1 MDKKTIFWDDD
12 TQFDF
17 MMPQGKLYV
26 PDAQNI
32 IDTVSEIRRFA
43 LDNGFP
49 IIASTDWHSEG
60 SPEISDKPDFV
71 NTFPPHCL
79 ANDKGAERVGFLGL
93 VPISYIDTEPLDEA
107 AIKKLV
113 TKEQFHIAIR
123 KNSLDV
129 FSNPNTRKLF
139 NLIKPEKIIVFGVA
153 LEFCVYIAVSR
164 FLEKTDSSI
173 YLIEDAVKAIN
184 LEKGKEILNELRS
197 KGVQVINSKNLKE
210 LLV

>member
-1 MDKKTIFWDDD
+1 MSKKTVFWDDD

-17 MMPQGKLYV
+17 MIPQGKLYV

-32 IDTVSEIRRFA
+32 IETVSEIRRFA

-49 IIASTDWHSEG
+49 IIASTDWHSLD

-79 ANDKGAERVGFLGL
+79 ANDKGAERVGFLGSI
-93 VPISYIDTEPLDEA
+93 PIAYIETEPLDDT
-107 AIKKLV
+107 AIKKLIS
-113 TKEQFHIAIR
+113 KEPFHIAIR

-129 FSNPNTRKLF
+129 FSNPNTQKLF
-139 NLIKPEKIIVFGVA
+139 DLLKPERIIVFGVA
-153 LEFCVYIAVSR
+153 LEFCVYIAISR

-173 YLIEDAVKAIN
+173 YLIEDATKAIN
-184 LEKGKEILNELRS
+184 PKKGRQVLNELRS
-197 KGVQVINSKNLKE
+197 KGVQVTNSFSLKE
-210 LLV
+210 LLL

>member
-1 MDKKTIFWDDD
+1 MSKKTVFWDDD

-32 IDTVSEIRRFA
+32 IETISEIRRFA
-43 LDNGFP
+43 LDNRFS
-49 IIASTDWHSEG
+49 IIASVDWHSPN

-79 ANDKGAERVGFLGL
+79 TNDTGAQRVGFLGS
-93 VPISYIDTEPLDEA
+93 VPISYIDTEPLDNEA
-107 AIKKLV
+107 VKKLIS
-113 TKEQFHIAIR
+113 KEPFHIAIR

-129 FSNPNTRKLF
+129 FDNPNTQKLF
-139 NLIKPEKIIVFGVA
+139 DLLKPEKIIVFGVA
-153 LEFCVYIAVSR
+153 LEFCVYVAVKD

-173 YLIEDAVKAIN
+173 YLIQDAIKAIN
-184 LEKGKEILNELRS
+184 PEKGQQVLSELRS
-197 KGVQVINSKNLKE
+197 KGVQVINSPGLKE
-210 LLV
+210 LLL